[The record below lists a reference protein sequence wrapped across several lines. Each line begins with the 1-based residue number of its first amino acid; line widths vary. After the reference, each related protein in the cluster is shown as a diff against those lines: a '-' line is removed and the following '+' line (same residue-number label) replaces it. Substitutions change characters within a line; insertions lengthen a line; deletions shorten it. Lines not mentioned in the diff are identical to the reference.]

1 MRFIL
6 TAALAIALAACGD
19 SHHYHYPPETPQEA
33 PQEPP
38 APTPAPEPTP
48 PIATPPTPPA
58 ETVYTQHWFGTIP
71 YQVAQATRACR
82 VTVTAPTPVTTE
94 VSLHD
99 CQPGTAARVIIST
112 QSAGSFE
119 KTIRANDSLTYTLH
133 HPSVK
138 VATVFAILRD
148 GFEFPAGGAAM
159 VEQGEIKWFLMLR
172 SNDQN

>member
-6 TAALAIALAACGD
+6 TALLAISLAAC
-19 SHHYHYPPETPQEA
+19 SETHYHYPTPDAPQEA
-33 PQEPP
+33 PQEPT

-82 VTVTAPTPVTTE
+82 VTITAPTPVTTNIA
-94 VSLHD
+94 LHD
-99 CQPGTAARVIIST
+99 CQPGTTARVIVGT
-112 QSAGSFE
+112 QTAGSFE
-119 KTIRANDSLTYTLH
+119 KTIRQNDSLTYTLH

-138 VATVFAILRD
+138 TATVFAILRD
-148 GFEFPAGGAAM
+148 GYAFPAGNAAM

-172 SNDQN
+172 AED